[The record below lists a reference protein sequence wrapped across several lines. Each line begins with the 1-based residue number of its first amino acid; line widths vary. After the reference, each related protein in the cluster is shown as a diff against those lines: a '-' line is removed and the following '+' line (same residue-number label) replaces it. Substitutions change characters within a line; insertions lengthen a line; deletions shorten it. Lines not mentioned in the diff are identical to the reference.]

1 MNFHQ
6 ETLPNGL
13 TILAE
18 TSARALSTGLGF
30 FVKTGARDETPD
42 VAGVSHFLEHMA
54 FKGND
59 RYSADDVNRRFD
71 EIGAKYNAYTTEEHT
86 VYHAVVL
93 PEFVGIATDMLAD
106 LLRPALRA
114 DDFFMEKKVIIEEI
128 GMYADMPPFVAYEK
142 AMARHFGVHP
152 LGNSV
157 LGSVQSIEALA
168 PEKMRAYHDRRYSA
182 DNVIVAGA
190 GKIDWRQFR
199 DAVEAKCGGWKKS
212 GVATKA
218 PLPYAPGANE
228 IIPVERYEQ
237 QCVLMLAPAPGAASP
252 LRVAGD
258 LLATILGDD
267 TGSRLH
273 WALAEPGKVESIDFG
288 FHEYYGAGIYMLSAA
303 CSPDMMAENLAEIRG
318 VLQAAT
324 KDGVTAE
331 ELELAKNKVAAR
343 LVLSAEKPRNR
354 LGPLAYSWAYRE
366 SYHTVVGELEELRAV
381 TLGQIRA
388 LLEEYPLLPATTVLV
403 GPLAE
408 VAGVAAP

>member
-18 TSARALSTGLGF
+18 TSSHALSTGVGF
-30 FVKTGARDETPD
+30 FVKTGSRDESPD
-42 VAGVSHFLEHMA
+42 IAGVSHFLEHMA

-59 RYSADDVNRRFD
+59 RFSADDVNRRFD

-93 PEFVGIATDMLAD
+93 PEFLDTATDMLAD
-106 LLRPALRA
+106 LLRPALRT
-114 DDFFMEKKVIIEEI
+114 DDFNMEKKVIIEEI
-128 GMYADMPPFVAYEK
+128 GMYADMPPFVAYER
-142 AMARHFGVHP
+142 AMSRHFGTHP

-157 LGSVQSIEALA
+157 LGTVGSIEALV
-168 PEKMRAYHDRRYSA
+168 PEKMRGYHESRYSPE
-182 DNVIVAGA
+182 NVIVAAA
-190 GKIDWRQFR
+190 GKIDWPKFR
-199 DAVEAKCGGWKKS
+199 SLIEEKCGGWKR
-212 GVATKA
+212 GVSTPK
-218 PLPYAPGANE
+218 PGIPYSPGADE
-228 IIPVERYEQ
+228 IIHVERYEQ
-237 QCVLMLAPAPGAASP
+237 ECVLMLAPAPGASSP

-273 WALAEPGKVESIDFG
+273 WALAETGKVESIDFG
-288 FHEYYGAGIYMLSAA
+288 YHEYYGAGLYMLSAA
-303 CSPDMMAENLAEIRG
+303 CSPDMMADNLAEIRG
-318 VLQAAT
+318 VLKTAT
-324 KDGVTAE
+324 LDGVTSD

-366 SYHTVVGELEELRAV
+366 SYHTVASELAELRAV
-381 TLGQIRA
+381 TVGQIRA
-388 LLEEYPLLPATTVLV
+388 LLDEYPLLPATTVLV
-403 GPLAE
+403 GPLEE
-408 VAGVAAP
+408 VVGVSVQ

>member
-18 TSARALSTGLGF
+18 TSQRALSTGIGF
-30 FVKTGARDETPD
+30 FVKTGARDETDD

-54 FKGND
+54 FKGNEK
-59 RYSADDVNRRFD
+59 YSADDVNRRFD

-93 PEFVGIATDMLAD
+93 PEFVGNASDMLAD

-114 DDFFMEKKVIIEEI
+114 DDFFMEQKVIVEEI
-128 GMYADMPPFVAYEK
+128 GMYADMPPFVTYER
-142 AMARHFGVHP
+142 AMARHFGDHP
-152 LGNSV
+152 LGKNV
-157 LGSVQSIEALA
+157 LGSVQSIEALV
-168 PEKMRAYHDRRYSA
+168 PEKMKAYHDRRYSA
-182 DNVIVAGA
+182 DNVIVAAA
-190 GKIDWRQFR
+190 GKIDWVRFR
-199 DAVEAKCGGWKKS
+199 DLIEEKCGDWKRGDKS
-212 GVATKA
+212 ERT
-218 PLPYAPGANE
+218 PIQYTPGADE
-228 IIPVERYEQ
+228 VVPVERYEQ
-237 QCVLMLAPAPGAASP
+237 QCMMMLAPAPNAANP
-252 LRVAGD
+252 LRTAGD

-273 WALAEPGKVESIDFG
+273 WALAETGKVESIDFAY
-288 FHEYYGAGIYMLSAA
+288 HEYYGAGLYMLSAA
-303 CSPDMMAENLAEIRG
+303 SAPERMAENVDEIRR
-318 VLQAAT
+318 VLRTAML
-324 KDGVTAE
+324 DGVTSE

-366 SYHTVVGELEELRAV
+366 SYRTVASELDELRAV
-381 TLGQIRA
+381 TIGHIRA
-388 LLEEYPLLPATTVLV
+388 LLEEYPLLPATTVTV

-408 VAGVAAP
+408 VAGVAGR

>member
-18 TSARALSTGLGF
+18 TSTRALSTGIGF
-30 FVKTGARDETPD
+30 FVKTGSRDESPD

-93 PEFVGIATDMLAD
+93 PEFVDLATDMLAD

-114 DDFFMEKKVIIEEI
+114 DDFSMEQKVIIEEI

-142 AMARHFGVHP
+142 AMARHFGTHP

-157 LGSVQSIEALA
+157 LGTVSSIETLV
-168 PEKMRAYHDRRYSA
+168 PEKMRAYHEQRYSA
-182 DNVIVAGA
+182 DNVIVAAA
-190 GKIDWRQFR
+190 GKVDWPKFR
-199 DAVEAKCGGWKKS
+199 AMVEEKCGSWKRA
-212 GVATKA
+212 GAA
-218 PLPYAPGANE
+218 PKTSIAYTAGADE

-237 QCVLMLAPAPGAASP
+237 ECVLMLAPAPSAASP
-252 LRVAGD
+252 LRIAGD
-258 LLATILGDD
+258 LLATIIGDD

-273 WALAEPGKVESIDFG
+273 WALSETGKVESIDFG
-288 FHEYYGAGIYMLSAA
+288 YHEYYGAGLYMLSAA
-303 CSPDMMAENLAEIRG
+303 CSPDVMADNVAEIRR
-318 VLQAAT
+318 VLQTAT
-324 KDGVTAE
+324 QDGVTSE

-366 SYHTVVGELEELRAV
+366 SYHTVASELEELRAV

-403 GPLAE
+403 GPLEE
-408 VAGVAAP
+408 VAGIAVS

>member
-18 TSARALSTGLGF
+18 TSGRALSTGLGF
-30 FVKTGARDETPD
+30 FVKTGSRDESPD

-59 RYSADDVNRRFD
+59 KYSADDVNRRFD

-93 PEFVGIATDMLAD
+93 PEFVDSATDMLAD

-114 DDFFMEKKVIIEEI
+114 DDFFMEQKVIVEEI

-142 AMARHFGVHP
+142 AMARHFGTHP

-157 LGSVQSIEALA
+157 LGTVQSIEALV
-168 PEKMRAYHDRRYSA
+168 PEKMRAYHERRYSA
-182 DNVIVAGA
+182 DNVIVAAA
-190 GKIDWRQFR
+190 GKIDWPKFK
-199 DAVEAKCGGWKKS
+199 ALVEEKCGGWKKA
-212 GVATKA
+212 GA
-218 PLPYAPGANE
+218 PPKTPIPYAPGPDE

-237 QCVLMLAPAPGAASP
+237 ECVLMLAPAPGATSP

-258 LLATILGDD
+258 LLATIIGDD

-288 FHEYYGAGIYMLSAA
+288 YHEYYGAGLYMLSAA
-303 CSPDMMAENLAEIRG
+303 CTPDMMTENVEEIRR
-318 VLQAAT
+318 VFRT
-324 KDGVTAE
+324 VMEDGVTAE

-366 SYHTVVGELEELRAV
+366 NYHTLASELDELRAV
-381 TLGQIRA
+381 TTRQIRA
-388 LLEEYPLLPATTVLV
+388 LLEEHPLLPATTVFV

-408 VAGVAAP
+408 VAGLKSS